1 MTLRIIMTSIDSSS
15 RHALYEFVRFLLA
28 GGMNTVLGYGIYLL
42 FLLFLPYNIAY
53 TISFLAGIA
62 LSYWLTSRFVFQQG
76 LSLRSALRYPLIY
89 LFQYV
94 MGLIIL
100 TLLVERF
107 RMKARWAP
115 VVVVVCTIPLT
126 FFLSR
131 FVIKG
136 SRPDRDKSIPRP
148 SPH

>member
-1 MTLRIIMTSIDSSS
+1 MIMKSSETSS

-28 GGMNTVLGYGIYLL
+28 GGVNTALSYGVYLL
-42 FLLFLPYNIAY
+42 TLLVFPYKFAY

-62 LSYWLTSRFVFQQG
+62 LSYWLTSRFVFQRG
-76 LSLRSALRYPLIY
+76 LSLRSAIQYPLVY

-107 RMKARWAP
+107 HMKPRWAP
-115 VVVVVCTIPLT
+115 VIVVVCTIPMT

-136 SRPDRDKSIPRP
+136 SRHDRDKSIPGP
-148 SPH
+148 LA

>member
-1 MTLRIIMTSIDSSS
+1 MTVRIFMKPIDSPS

-28 GGMNTVLGYGIYLL
+28 GGVTTVLSYGIYLL

-62 LSYWLTSRFVFQQG
+62 ISYWLASRFVFQRD
-76 LSLRSALRYPLIY
+76 LSLRSALRYPLVY

-100 TLLVERF
+100 TILVERF
-107 RMKARWAP
+107 HMKERWAP
-115 VVVVVCTIPLT
+115 VIVVVCTIPMT

-131 FVIKG
+131 FLIKG
-136 SRPDRDKSIPRP
+136 PRPDRDK
-148 SPH
+148 

>member
-1 MTLRIIMTSIDSSS
+1 MKSIDSSS

-28 GGMNTVLGYGIYLL
+28 GGVNTALSYGIYLL
-42 FLLFLPYNIAY
+42 FLFLFPYKIAY
-53 TISFLAGIA
+53 SISFLTGIA
-62 LSYWLTSRFVFQQG
+62 LSYWLTSRFVFQRG
-76 LSLRSALRYPLIY
+76 LSLRSAIQYPLVY

-94 MGLIIL
+94 VGLIIL

-107 RMKARWAP
+107 HMKARWAP
-115 VVVVVCTIPLT
+115 VLVVVCTIPLT

-136 SRPDRDKSIPRP
+136 SRPGRDKSIPGP
-148 SPH
+148 LA

>member
-1 MTLRIIMTSIDSSS
+1 MESIDSSS
-15 RHALYEFVRFLLA
+15 RHSLYEFVRFLLA
-28 GGMNTVLGYGIYLL
+28 GGVNTALSYGIYLL
-42 FLLFLPYNIAY
+42 FLLLFPYKIAY

-62 LSYWLTSRFVFQQG
+62 LSYWLTSRFVFQRG

-100 TLLVERF
+100 TLLVEQF
-107 RMKARWAP
+107 HMKARWAP
-115 VVVVVCTIPLT
+115 VIVVVCTIPLT
-126 FFLSR
+126 FLLSR

-136 SRPDRDKSIPRP
+136 PRPDRDESIPGP
-148 SPH
+148 LA